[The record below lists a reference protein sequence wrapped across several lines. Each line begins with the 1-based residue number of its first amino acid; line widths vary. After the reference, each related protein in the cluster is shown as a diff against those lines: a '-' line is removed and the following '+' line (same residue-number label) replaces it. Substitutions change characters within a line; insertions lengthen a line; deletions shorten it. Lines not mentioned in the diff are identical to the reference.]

1 MIASHASAQSGEVG
15 FLDETP
21 ASVYR
26 RSSKLTQG
34 LIMQYSS
41 QDLQPIVAFTS
52 VVKQL
57 HGISNILIQMIL
69 LLAFRYI
76 THLILNSS

>member
-1 MIASHASAQSGEVG
+1 
-15 FLDETP
+15 
-21 ASVYR
+21 
-26 RSSKLTQG
+26 
-34 LIMQYSS
+34 MQYSS